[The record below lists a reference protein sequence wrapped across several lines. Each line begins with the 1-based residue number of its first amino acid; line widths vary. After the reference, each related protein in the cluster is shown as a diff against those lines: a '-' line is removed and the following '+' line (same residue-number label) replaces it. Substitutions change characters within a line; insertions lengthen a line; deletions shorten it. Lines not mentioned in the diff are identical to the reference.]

1 MLQYCRSTEPCSFMA
16 ETDHLYLDDAD
27 TIVDD
32 KAAQSMLEIKY
43 DDEVAFRSSQE
54 RIISLI
60 EYEAM
65 VSPRSLIQR

>member
-1 MLQYCRSTEPCSFMA
+1 MA

-43 DDEVAFRSSQE
+43 DDEVAFRSSQK

-65 VSPRSLIQR
+65 VNPRSLIQR